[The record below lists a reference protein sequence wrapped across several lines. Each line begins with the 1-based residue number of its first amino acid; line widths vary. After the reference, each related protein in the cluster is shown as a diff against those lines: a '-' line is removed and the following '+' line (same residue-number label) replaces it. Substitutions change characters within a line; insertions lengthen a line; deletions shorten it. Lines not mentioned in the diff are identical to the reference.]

1 MASSPSQRIYRAP
14 CPGCGAPVEF
24 SSAQASYAVCEF
36 CRSTVVRQGEVLQ
49 RKGTMAEVFE
59 DYSPMR
65 IGATGRMLR
74 DGKPDVFTL
83 VGRLQLKSDA
93 GSWSEWVAAFSDGAL
108 GFLSEDNGQFVWSWP
123 WQAEAVRNGPFKAAE
138 WRLGSQR
145 VIDGKAFTVSSVQKA
160 ALVSAQ
166 GELAQL
172 PEPGKPYWL
181 VELRSEE
188 GQVLSVDF
196 SAQPPALSLG
206 ERVVLDDLKMQGLR
220 DGASL
225 KGEQGRHFNCPQCGA
240 VVPVRFSTTKS
251 LSCPSCGSLVDLSQG
266 IGKELAYAEQ
276 HEPVRPA
283 IPLGSKGMLEGL
295 QWQVVGFQHRM
306 GEEPGDDESFGWEEY
321 LLFNQKAGF
330 AFLVDSA
337 DGWSMARVTTGVPK
351 LSKNRS
357 TAKYMG
363 RQYQLQSR
371 YTAETTYAL
380 GEFYWPV
387 QRGQTTR
394 NVDYVSAGAQNKAF
408 LASETDNGETTWTH
422 GSSIAA
428 ATLATAF
435 GLKGLRDRSQV
446 GVLSGGR
453 FGLWTIIIG
462 LLVLWVV
469 FSSLRGC
476 ASRPRCDPNVDPNC
490 NSYTRSSGGSWG
502 GYTSGGSHK

>member
-1 MASSPSQRIYRAP
+1 MASSPSQRVYRAP

-24 SSAQASYAVCEF
+24 ASAQASYAVCEF
-36 CRSTVVRQGEVLQ
+36 CRSTVVRQGDVLQ
-49 RKGTMAEVFE
+49 RRGSMAEVFE
-59 DYSPMR
+59 DYSPLR
-65 IGATGRMLR
+65 IGATGQMLR
-74 DGKPDVFTL
+74 NGKPEHFTL
-83 VGRLQLKSDA
+83 VGRLQLKSEA
-93 GSWSEWVAAFSDGAL
+93 GAWSEWVAAFSDGAL

-123 WQAEAVRNGPFKAAE
+123 WVAEALRNGPFKASD
-138 WRLGSQR
+138 WLLGSQR
-145 VIDGKAFTVSSVQKA
+145 VLGGKSFTVSSVQNA
-160 ALVSAQ
+160 RLVSAQ

-172 PEPGKPYWL
+172 PEPGTPYRL
-181 VELRSEE
+181 VELRSEQ

-196 SAQPPALSLG
+196 SVQPPALTLG
-206 ERVVLDDLKMQGLR
+206 ERVVLDDLRMQGLR

-225 KGEQGRHFNCPQCGA
+225 KGEQGRHFNCPKCGA

-276 HEPVRPA
+276 NEPVRPA
-283 IPLGSKGMLEGL
+283 IPLGSKGVLEGQ

-306 GEEPGDDESFGWEEY
+306 GQEPGDDESFGWEEY

-330 AFLVDSA
+330 AFLVDSS

-363 RQYQLQSR
+363 RQYQLESR

-408 LASETDNGETTWTH
+408 LASETESGETTWSH
-422 GSSIAA
+422 GSAVSAT
-428 ATLATAF
+428 TLAMAF
-435 GLKGLRDRSQV
+435 GLKQLRDRSQV
-446 GVLSGGR
+446 GVMSGSR

-462 LLVLWVV
+462 LLILWLV
-469 FSSLRGC
+469 FVTLRGC
-476 ASRPRCDPNVDPNC
+476 ASRPNCDPNTDANC